1 VSSVIRTANLLAV
14 DAVEKAAC
22 DFFVESIE
30 PSTACEALA
39 FAAAHSECGE
49 HARELHER
57 CVGYVVEHFAECS
70 AEPSFLELSC
80 EAVAEVIGNDDLALG
95 GHPVG
100 AMAGNLGGAAQSTMH
115 DFVQRRPLAQT
126 QAAVATQATVVACG
140 PPAAAAADHRRRA
153 TCDPDADGPLSVDG
167 LPLRRDRIGQW
178 VFPRSEAYPCV
189 AISPSS
195 PPGAVRLNDRRCAPQ
210 DEAVPG

>member
-1 VSSVIRTANLLAV
+1 MMRKLIAKYEGLLARER
-14 DAVEKAAC
+14 AGGATH
-22 DFFVESIE
+22 I
-30 PSTACEALA
+30 
-39 FAAAHSECGE
+39 GGW
-49 HARELHER
+49 ARAGAGR
-57 CVGYVVEHFAECS
+57 SGR
-70 AEPSFLELSC
+70 
-80 EAVAEVIGNDDLALG
+80 
-95 GHPVG
+95 PVG

-140 PPAAAAADHRRRA
+140 PPAAAVADHRRRA